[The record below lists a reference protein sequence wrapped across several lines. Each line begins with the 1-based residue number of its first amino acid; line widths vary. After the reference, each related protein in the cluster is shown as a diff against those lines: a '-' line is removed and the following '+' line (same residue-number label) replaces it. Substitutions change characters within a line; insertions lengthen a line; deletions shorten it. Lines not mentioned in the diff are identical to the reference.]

1 MSPYWHKVPSK
12 HCSNC
17 GALIGHIHVNLHRN
31 EERFELLNPP
41 TNLEV
46 RDARVLKSYWMECGV
61 NAARNDLE
69 KRGFVC
75 HDIED
80 YEGVRLCTS
89 CGRTHLKR
97 NKWQPVYLIAVNLLN
112 DKFLYTAEETAVVIA
127 CAECEAAHGGMQP
140 VPLAV
145 SRRRLVRRF
154 IDAF

>member
-1 MSPYWHKVPSK
+1 MSQYWNKVPSK

-17 GALIGHIHVNLHRN
+17 GALIGQLHVNLHRN
-31 EERFELLNPP
+31 EERFELLRPP

-46 RDARVLKSYWMECGV
+46 RDARVLKSYCMKCGV

-80 YEGVRLCTS
+80 YEGVRLCTC

-97 NKWQPVYLIAVNLLN
+97 NKWQPVYLIAVNLFN
-112 DKFLYTAEETAVVIA
+112 DDCLDTVEETAVVIA
-127 CAECEAAHGGMQP
+127 CAECEAAHGGLQP
-140 VPLAV
+140 VPLAF
-145 SRRRLVRRF
+145 SPQGLARRF
-154 IDAF
+154 IEAL

>member
-12 HCSNC
+12 HCSSC

-41 TNLEV
+41 INLEV
-46 RDARVLKSYWMECGV
+46 RDARVLKSYCMKCGV
-61 NAARNDLE
+61 NAARKDLE

-112 DKFLYTAEETAVVIA
+112 DNFLDTVEETAVVIA
-127 CAECEAAHGGMQP
+127 CAECEAARGGMQP

-145 SRRRLVRRF
+145 SKRRLVRRF